1 MITKEKVGRNDP
13 CPCGSGKKFKRCHLG
28 REEELSREAVEDLS
42 MEEMGARIVG
52 LPRVRYGRSEEM
64 MAALDL
70 EAMTGSP
77 VGVAFVDLKEYT
89 DLNLFGG
96 VHAKASRGQD
106 GGVFINPFKTAKAD
120 PTNLY
125 LAISK
130 DIEDSTLVHELAH
143 VLDYLG
149 GSRLV
154 PGTLAALSLELTVP
168 VDHLEHPRTFGH
180 WLDVLARKFDVQL
193 DADDTLIRFLYQEG
207 LLIEGEFIQ
216 AKNALNLK
224 AKSERILRFLSEHSE
239 EIDALIRDLPGYIGP
254 RRPQN

>member
-1 MITKEKVGRNDP
+1 LITKEKVGRNDP

-28 REEELSREAVEDLS
+28 REEELSLGGAEDLS
-42 MEEMGARIVG
+42 VEEMGARIVG
-52 LPRVRYGRSEEM
+52 LPRVHYGRADEM

-70 EAMTGSP
+70 EALTGSAA
-77 VGVAFVDLKEYT
+77 GVAFVDLKKYT

-96 VHAKASRGQD
+96 VHVKASKGQS

-130 DIEDSTLVHELAH
+130 DIDDSTLVHELAH

-154 PGTLAALSLELTVP
+154 PGTLAPLSLELTITVE
-168 VDHLEHPRTFGH
+168 HLEHPTSFGH
-180 WLDVLARKFDVQL
+180 WLDVLAQTFDVQL
-193 DADDTLIRFLYQEG
+193 DADDTLIRFLYQQG
-207 LLIEGEFIQ
+207 LLIEGEVIQ
-216 AKNALNLK
+216 AKNAFTLK
-224 AKSERILRFLSEHSE
+224 AKSERILRFLSERSE
-239 EIDALIRDLPGYIGP
+239 EIDALIRELPGYIGP
-254 RRPQN
+254 RRPQD

>member
-1 MITKEKVGRNDP
+1 MITNQKVGRNDP

-28 REEELSREAVEDLS
+28 REEELSIGGADDLS
-42 MEEMGARIVG
+42 VEEMGARIVG
-52 LPRVRYGRSEEM
+52 LPRVHYGRSEEM
-64 MAALDL
+64 MAALDF
-70 EAMTGSP
+70 EALTGSEA
-77 VGVAFVDLKEYT
+77 GVVFVDLKKYT

-96 VHAKASRGQD
+96 VHVKASKGQS

-120 PTNLY
+120 PANLY

-130 DIEDSTLVHELAH
+130 DIDDSTLVHELAH

-154 PGTLAALSLELTVP
+154 PGTLVPLSLELTIP
-168 VDHLEHPRTFGH
+168 VEHLEHPKSFGN

-207 LLIEGEFIQ
+207 LLIEGEVVQ
-216 AKNALNLK
+216 AKNAFTLK
-224 AKSERILRFLSEHSE
+224 AKSERILRFLSERSE
-239 EIDALIRDLPGYIGP
+239 EIDVLIRALPGYIGP

>member
-1 MITKEKVGRNDP
+1 LITKEKVGRNDP

-28 REEELSREAVEDLS
+28 REEELSLGGAEDLS
-42 MEEMGARIVG
+42 VEEMGARIVG
-52 LPRVRYGRSEEM
+52 LPRVHYGRADEM

-70 EAMTGSP
+70 EALTGSAA
-77 VGVAFVDLKEYT
+77 GVAFVDLKKYT

-96 VHAKASRGQD
+96 VHVKAAKGQS

-130 DIEDSTLVHELAH
+130 DIDDSTLVHELAH

-154 PGTLAALSLELTVP
+154 PGTLAPLSLELTITVEGAFESRT
-168 VDHLEHPRTFGH
+168 DHHGGTFRAP
-180 WLDVLARKFDVQL
+180 DVVWALARRSCADVRRSARRGRYSDQIPIP
-193 DADDTLIRFLYQEG
+193 ARTTHRGGGHPSQECFHPP
-207 LLIEGEFIQ
+207 GEVRAHSSF
-216 AKNALNLK
+216 
-224 AKSERILRFLSEHSE
+224 SE
-239 EIDALIRDLPGYIGP
+239 
-254 RRPQN
+254 